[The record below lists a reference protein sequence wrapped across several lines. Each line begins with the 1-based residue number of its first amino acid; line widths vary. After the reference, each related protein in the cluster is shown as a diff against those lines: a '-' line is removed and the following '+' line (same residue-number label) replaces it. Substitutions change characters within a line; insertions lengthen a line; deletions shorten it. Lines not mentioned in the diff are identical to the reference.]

1 MKTFKTFLEDID
13 PEEIED
19 LKRYK
24 DQNELEKKKELAKNR
39 IESERERFAAAADRF
54 KDNANKQ
61 REQIKANMR
70 RQRMKKKVL

>member
-13 PEEIED
+13 PEDIED

-24 DQNELEKKKELAKNR
+24 DQNELEKKKELAKNT
-39 IESERERFAAAADRF
+39 IQSERERFASAADRF

-70 RQRMKKKVL
+70 RQRLKKKVL

>member
-1 MKTFKTFLEDID
+1 MKTFKTFLENID

-24 DQNELEKKKELAKNR
+24 EKNELEKKKELARNK
-39 IESERERFAAAADRF
+39 IESERERFASTGDRF
-54 KDNANKQ
+54 RDNANRQ

-70 RQRMKKKVL
+70 GQKMQKKVL

>member
-13 PEEIED
+13 PEDIED

-24 DQNELEKKKELAKNR
+24 DQNELEKNKELAKNK

-61 REQIKANMR
+61 REQIQANMR
-70 RQRMKKKVL
+70 RQRLKKKVL

>member
-1 MKTFKTFLEDID
+1 MKTFKTFLENID

-24 DQNELEKKKELAKNR
+24 EKNELEKKKELARNK
-39 IESERERFAAAADRF
+39 IKSERERFASTGDRF
-54 KDNANKQ
+54 KDNANRQ

-70 RQRMKKKVL
+70 RQRMQKKVL